1 MKKLTTLLL
10 PLALLSTNALAVVDV
25 EMKVSKLPKKV
36 SKEHKQIAAELASS
50 NCAYVVNPVADI
62 RQNKDAISWKVNATG
77 IQQWFNTIHQDVVT
91 PLLPKAKKD
100 IVIEV
105 TPKLNM
111 LYTYNEQLNI
121 NGMAVSTVDYSIN
134 GKPAGKYY
142 VRGFNSDTNWANG
155 DGEFVGSAEHAAQH
169 MITRI
174 LKKLPEIC
182 GNAQSA

>member
-10 PLALLSTNALAVVDV
+10 PLALLSANALAVVDV

-36 SKEHKQIAAELASS
+36 SKAHQQIAAKLADSK
-50 NCAYVVNPVADI
+50 CTYVVNPVSDI

-77 IQQWFNTIHQDVVT
+77 VQQWFNTVHQNVVT
-91 PLLPKAKKD
+91 PLLPETTKD
-100 IVIEV
+100 IVVEV

-121 NGMAVSTVDYSIN
+121 NGMAVSTVGYSIN
-134 GKPAGKYY
+134 GKPAGQYH
-142 VRGFNSDTNWANG
+142 VRGFNSDSNWANG
-155 DGEFVGSAEHAAQH
+155 DSEFVGSAEHAAQH

-174 LKKLPEIC
+174 LEKLPEIC
-182 GNAQSA
+182 NNAESA

>member
-1 MKKLTTLLL
+1 MKKLSTLIL
-10 PLALLSTNALAVVDV
+10 PLALISTSALAVVDV

-36 SKEHKQIAAELASS
+36 SKEQQEISAQLASS
-50 NCAYVVNPVADI
+50 NCAYVVNPVMDI

-77 IQQWFNTIHQDVVT
+77 VQQWFNAVHQDVIT
-91 PLLPKAKKD
+91 PLIPTASKD
-100 IVIEV
+100 IVVEV

-134 GKPAGKYY
+134 GKPAGQYH

-155 DGEFVGSAEHAAQH
+155 DNEYVDSAEHAAQH
-169 MITRI
+169 LITRI

-182 GNAQSA
+182 GKAG